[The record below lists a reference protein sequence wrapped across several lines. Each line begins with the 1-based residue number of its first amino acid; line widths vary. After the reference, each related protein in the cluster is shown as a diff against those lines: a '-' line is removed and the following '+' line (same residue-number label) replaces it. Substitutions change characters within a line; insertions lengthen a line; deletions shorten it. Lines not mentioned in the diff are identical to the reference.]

1 MSRGVTTGVRRAAAG
16 GGGDATRFATPS
28 SASADRDRAIRRAR
42 RAVGSDRAAA
52 AMPARRGGGSAQSRA
67 ARDAE
72 LDRRVA
78 VRAAAMR
85 GMGFHSSDS
94 DDPTS
99 ASEGE
104 APRTVGSRTVAATR
118 ARGVNRG
125 GEKGDEAGTTA
136 SVSKLSLGAGTGGD
150 EDAFAALAAKKDAA
164 AARRADRRERRA
176 RERRGSIQEGT
187 ETGTR
192 TGTGTSASSPRASS
206 PRASSPRASSRSV
219 SVSDHPSSAGRS
231 VLPARVAAK
240 VTSTLRSLGDANRLA
255 ESIRVALSTGVLSP
269 DGSNSDG
276 SNSDER
282 PIRVSAETIRVA
294 REILP
299 TAADLAA
306 IRAAYGADR
315 GADPSRASIADRF
328 FIEMCRVPRAA
339 AKADAVLFRASF
351 PRKVVET
358 RDALVAARDAA
369 NQAATSPR
377 LAKLLDVVVALRD
390 VLRRDAT
397 RDNSSASS
405 GTTARGESRIR
416 GESAWRIAAVAE
428 LTDSARVVGSS
439 ESPRGRC
446 CTTWRGRWRRNRRL
460 SCVSRR
466 TRRHSRR
473 RRRAS
478 PARLD
483 ADVDRLDAAT
493 RATTRE
499 WEACAD
505 SDANDAD
512 ATFARSFSDSCATP
526 RGTWRRCG
534 RCRGRRG
541 RRGETDGAV
550 RAGAARRDVGGC
562 ASRVGGV
569 RGGFR
574 NGEGKRAT
582 RATRGTRENAEHA
595 EAEGGGNEDEEA

>member
-1 MSRGVTTGVRRAAAG
+1 M
-16 GGGDATRFATPS
+16 
-28 SASADRDRAIRRAR
+28 
-42 RAVGSDRAAA
+42 
-52 AMPARRGGGSAQSRA
+52 
-67 ARDAE
+67 
-72 LDRRVA
+72 
-78 VRAAAMR
+78 
-85 GMGFHSSDS
+85 
-94 DDPTS
+94 
-99 ASEGE
+99 
-104 APRTVGSRTVAATR
+104 
-118 ARGVNRG
+118 
-125 GEKGDEAGTTA
+125 
-136 SVSKLSLGAGTGGD
+136 
-150 EDAFAALAAKKDAA
+150 
-164 AARRADRRERRA
+164 
-176 RERRGSIQEGT
+176 
-187 ETGTR
+187 
-192 TGTGTSASSPRASS
+192 
-206 PRASSPRASSRSV
+206 
-219 SVSDHPSSAGRS
+219 
-231 VLPARVAAK
+231 
-240 VTSTLRSLGDANRLA
+240 TSTLRSLGDANRLA

-306 IRAAYGADR
+306 IRATYGADR

-439 ESPRGRC
+439 ESPRG
-446 CTTWRGRWRRNRRL
+446 TL
-460 SCVSRR
+460 LHHLAR
-466 TRRHSRR
+466 TVASKSASLLRFAEDAPALAAAAAG
-473 RRRAS
+473 AS

-505 SDANDAD
+505 SDGNDAD
-512 ATFARSFSDSCATP
+512 ATFARSFGDFVRDAARDVAEVRSLSREAGEAAARLMERFGPAP
-526 RGTWRRCG
+526 RGATS
-534 RCRGRRG
+534 
-541 RRGETDGAV
+541 EDAL
-550 RAGAARRDVGGC
+550 RALAEFAEAFGKAAREN
-562 ASRVGGV
+562 AQHAQHA
-569 RGGFR
+569 
-574 NGEGKRAT
+574 EHA
-582 RATRGTRENAEHA
+582 ENAEHA